1 MQIDPRRLAVLGA
14 VANAG
19 GVLAAATVLHL
30 TPSAVSQHIA
40 RLEAET
46 GVILLDRSRLGG
58 RRAAGLTPAGRLLA
72 THAGRL
78 AETLATAEREL
89 ATLTGQVAG
98 PVHVGSFPSAV
109 RHLVAPAAAVL
120 AGTNP
125 TVEVRIRQL
134 EREPGLAALQAG
146 GLDLLIVETDPGDL
160 ATTLPGLR
168 TVRLLDDAYQIVFPE
183 QWTPVGGI
191 EALLT
196 RPWVDGPPGSAVHQA
211 LDRIASHHDTTLNR
225 MHECLEFPAAL
236 AIVAAGLAAAVVP
249 ALALPDRAL
258 LDRKLAPVVVLDAPY
273 VGARRID
280 LVQRRGRHE
289 PSPAAELVARAIS
302 ARTDQLPRGDRP
314 GRRTSAA

>member
-46 GVILLDRSRLGG
+46 GVTLLDRSRLGG

-72 THAGRL
+72 AHATRL

-89 ATLTGQVAG
+89 AALTGQVTG
-98 PVHVGSFPSAV
+98 PVSVGALPTAI
-109 RHLVAPAAAVL
+109 RHLVAPAAAVV
-120 AGTNP
+120 AATNP
-125 TVEVRIRQL
+125 NVEVRIRQL

-146 GLDLLIVETDPGDL
+146 GLDLLIMDAGPIDPP
-160 ATTLPGLR
+160 ANQPGLR
-168 TVRLLDDAYQIVFPE
+168 AIRLRDDPFQIVFPE
-183 QWTPVGGI
+183 QWAPVAGI

-196 RPWVDGPPGSAVHQA
+196 RPWVDGPPGSASHRALNRIAARYDAV
-211 LDRIASHHDTTLNR
+211 LDRV
-225 MHECLEFPAAL
+225 HECLEFPATL
-236 AIVAAGLAAAVVP
+236 AVVAAGLAAAVVP
-249 ALALPDRAL
+249 TLALQIHKLTAIEAL
-258 LDRKLAPVVVLDAPY
+258 HEPY

-280 LVQRRGRHE
+280 MVHRHGRHE
-289 PSPAAELVARAIS
+289 PSPATELVAQAIF
-302 ARTDQLPRGDRP
+302 TQENQ
-314 GRRTSAA
+314 